1 MIRLSKSSDAK
12 RYHPAYLLVE
22 LFGFLRNSFFFILI
36 LFVFNF
42 NVMTGWILFAKI
54 AFLAVTL
61 FTVGKIFLSWRL
73 HTYEVDHSSITLR
86 EGIFVKKVRTI
97 AFDRVQNKKTSTTFI
112 HNWFGLTSLT
122 LETGTA
128 SEDASVRFPVLKR
141 QEADEIVRVIESGTQ
156 NVPLTAGSE
165 DAEGTETETEAPVK
179 NERREYF
186 RSTKKDTLRAA
197 FTSLSFLAIFP
208 LLLALYFQ
216 IDDFFSLEDEAEN
229 AFLFFADNLWLI
241 APLFVVAI
249 LISSVIGYVQTT
261 IRYGNY
267 RIEADSDR
275 IYITRGVGQVHTFT
289 IQRNKVQAI
298 QIEQPLL
305 KRIWGIV
312 EIKLISAEALSAGTE
327 VETNSLYP
335 FMKTEEAYKLLNE
348 LLPQY
353 TVQDNLSRLPRNTI
367 WLKLLRP
374 YYAAVIAAV
383 GLWFFQPSLLWIAGI
398 LFVLSLGSRLF
409 EYFFTRYAL
418 EGDSIQIRTG
428 GFTTTTFI
436 TRRERVQEIEVSQ
449 SRLQRAFGVGSLGF
463 ANRAKPVHFSSIR
476 DVPDGMRDD
485 FKHWFVQRKVNFKQ
499 K

>member
-1 MIRLSKSSDAK
+1 MIRLNKTSDAK

-22 LFGFLRNSFFFILI
+22 LFAFLRNSFFFILF
-36 LFVFNF
+36 LFIFNYG
-42 NVMTGWILFAKI
+42 VTEGWIFWAKI
-54 AFLAVTL
+54 VFVVAAA
-61 FTVGKIFLSWRL
+61 FTVGKIFLSWWL
-73 HTYEVDHSSITLR
+73 HTYEVDSKSITLR
-86 EGIFVKKVRTI
+86 EGVFVKKVRTI

-122 LETGTA
+122 LETGTS

-141 QEADEIVRVIESGTQ
+141 QEADDIVHAIERGTAKVALPAEQ
-156 NVPLTAGSE
+156 E
-165 DAEGTETETEAPVK
+165 DGEEAEGLEAQPPK
-179 NERREYF
+179 TERREYF
-186 RSTKKDTLRAA
+186 RSTQRDTLRAA

-229 AFLFFADNLWLI
+229 VFLYFADHLWLL

-267 RIEADSDR
+267 RIEADRDR

-305 KRIWGIV
+305 KRLWGIV
-312 EIKLISAEALSAGTE
+312 EIKLISAEAMS
-327 VETNSLYP
+327 VEEGPATNSLYP
-335 FMKTEEAYKLLNE
+335 FMKTKEAYRLLTE

-353 TVQDNLSRLPRNTI
+353 TVQDNLRRLPRNTI
-367 WLKLLRP
+367 WLKLIRP
-374 YYAAVIAAV
+374 YYVTAIALAA
-383 GLWFFQPSLLWIAGI
+383 LWFIRPSLLWVAGI
-398 LFVLSLGSRLF
+398 LFALSVGSRLF
-409 EYFFTRYAL
+409 DYFFTRYAL

-436 TRRERVQEIEVSQ
+436 TRRERIQEIEVSQ

-463 ANRAKPVHFSSIR
+463 TNRAKPIHVSSIQ
-476 DVPDGMRDD
+476 DVPDELRHE
-485 FKHWFVQRKVNFKQ
+485 FKHWFVQRRVKLE
-499 K
+499 

>member
-1 MIRLSKSSDAK
+1 MNKTSDAK

-22 LFGFLRNSFFFILI
+22 LFAFLRNSFFFILF
-36 LFVFNF
+36 LFIFNYG
-42 NVMTGWILFAKI
+42 VTEGWIFWAKI
-54 AFLAVTL
+54 VFVVAAA
-61 FTVGKIFLSWRL
+61 FTVGKIFLSWWL
-73 HTYEVDHSSITLR
+73 HTYEVDSKSITLR
-86 EGIFVKKVRTI
+86 EGVFVKKVRTI

-122 LETGTA
+122 LETGTS

-141 QEADEIVRVIESGTQ
+141 QEADDIVHAIERGTAKVALPAEQ
-156 NVPLTAGSE
+156 E
-165 DAEGTETETEAPVK
+165 DGEEAEGLEAQPPK
-179 NERREYF
+179 TERREYF
-186 RSTKKDTLRAA
+186 RSTQRDTLRAA

-229 AFLFFADNLWLI
+229 VFLYFADHLWLL

-267 RIEADSDR
+267 RIEADRDR

-305 KRIWGIV
+305 KRLWGIV
-312 EIKLISAEALSAGTE
+312 EIKLISAEAMS
-327 VETNSLYP
+327 VEEGPATNSLYP
-335 FMKTEEAYKLLNE
+335 FMKTKEAYRLLTE

-353 TVQDNLSRLPRNTI
+353 TVQDNLRRLPRNTI
-367 WLKLLRP
+367 WLKLIRP
-374 YYAAVIAAV
+374 YYVTAIALAA
-383 GLWFFQPSLLWIAGI
+383 LWFIRPSLLWVAGI
-398 LFVLSLGSRLF
+398 LFALSVGSRLF
-409 EYFFTRYAL
+409 DYFFTRYAL

-436 TRRERVQEIEVSQ
+436 TRRERIQEIEVSQ

-463 ANRAKPVHFSSIR
+463 TNRAKPIHVSSIQ
-476 DVPDGMRDD
+476 DVPDELRHE
-485 FKHWFVQRKVNFKQ
+485 FKHWFVQRRVKLE
-499 K
+499 

>member
-1 MIRLSKSSDAK
+1 MIPLDKAKNAK

-22 LFGFLRNSFFFILI
+22 LFGFLRNSFIFILF
-36 LFVFNF
+36 LFVFNYD
-42 NVMTGWILFAKI
+42 VTEGWVYWAKYVFI
-54 AFLAVTL
+54 VAAA
-61 FTVGKIFLSWRL
+61 FTVGKIFLSWWL
-73 HTYEVDHSSITLR
+73 YTYEVEPESITLR

-97 AFDRVQNKKTSTTFI
+97 AFDRVQNKKTATTFI
-112 HNWFGLTSLT
+112 HNWFGLMSLT

-141 QEADEIVRVIESGTQ
+141 QEADEIVRVIESGPA
-156 NVPLTAGSE
+156 NAPLTAVSE
-165 DAEGTETETEAPVK
+165 DAEEMKIETAAPVK
-179 NERREYF
+179 KGRREYF

-229 AFLFFADNLWLI
+229 AFFFFADHLWLL
-241 APLFVVAI
+241 APLFVIAI

-267 RIEADSDR
+267 QIQADSDR
-275 IYITRGVGQVHTFT
+275 IYISRGVGQVHTFT

-305 KRIWGIV
+305 KRFWGIV
-312 EIKLISAEALSAGTE
+312 EIKLISAEALGAGAE

-335 FMKTEEAYKLLNE
+335 FMKTKDAYRLLSE

-353 TVQDNLSRLPRNTI
+353 TVQDKLHRLPRNTI

-374 YYAAVIAAV
+374 YYVTAIALV
-383 GLWFFQPSLLWIAGI
+383 GLWFFQPGLLWVAAI

-436 TRRERVQEIEVSQ
+436 TRRERIQEIEVSQ

-463 ANRAKPVHFSSIR
+463 TNRAKPIHVSSIQ
-476 DVPDGMRDD
+476 DVPDATGRE
-485 FKHWFVQRKVNFKQ
+485 FKHWFVQRRVKLE
-499 K
+499 

>member
-1 MIRLSKSSDAK
+1 MIPLDKATNAK

-22 LFGFLRNSFFFILI
+22 LFSFLRNTIFLILI

-42 NVMTGWILFAKI
+42 DVTTGWIFWAKI
-54 AFLAVTL
+54 AFLAAAV
-61 FTVGKIFLSWRL
+61 FTIVKIFLSWWL
-73 HTYEVDHSSITLR
+73 YTYEVDPASITLR

-128 SEDASVRFPVLKR
+128 NEDASVRFPVLKR

-156 NVPLTAGSE
+156 NAPQMDESE
-165 DAEGTETETEAPVK
+165 DAEETEAEAAAPAK
-179 NERREYF
+179 TERREYF

-229 AFLFFADNLWLI
+229 AFLFFADNLWLL

-249 LISSVIGYVQTT
+249 LISSAIGYVQTT

-275 IYITRGVGQVHTFT
+275 IYITRGVGQVHTFS

-298 QIEQPLL
+298 EIEQPLL
-305 KRIWGIV
+305 KRVWGIV
-312 EIKLISAEALSAGTE
+312 EVKLISAEALSIEEGPA
-327 VETNSLYP
+327 TNSLYP
-335 FMKTEEAYKLLNE
+335 FMKTKEAYKLLNE
-348 LLPQY
+348 LMPQY
-353 TVQDNLSRLPRNTI
+353 TVQENLHRLPRNTI
-367 WLKLLRP
+367 WLKLMRP
-374 YYAAVIAAV
+374 YYFTVIALVA
-383 GLWFFQPSLLWIAGI
+383 LWILRPSMLWVAGV
-398 LFVLSLGSRLF
+398 LFAWSLGSRLF

-436 TRRERVQEIEVSQ
+436 TRRERVQEISVSQ

-463 ANRAKPVHFSSIR
+463 ANRAKPVHFSNIQ
-476 DVPDGMRDD
+476 DVPDGLSRQ
-485 FKHWFVQRKVNFKQ
+485 FKQWFVERRVKLE
-499 K
+499 

>member
-1 MIRLSKSSDAK
+1 MIHLNKTSDAK

-22 LFGFLRNSFFFILI
+22 LFNFLRSSFFFILF
-36 LFVFNF
+36 LFIFNYD
-42 NVMTGWILFAKI
+42 VTEGWIFWAKI
-54 AFLAVTL
+54 VFGAAAL
-61 FTVGKIFLSWRL
+61 FTIGKIFASWWL
-73 HTYEVDHSSITLR
+73 YTYEIENTSITLR

-97 AFDRVQNKKTSTTFI
+97 AFDRVQNKKTATTFI

-122 LETGTA
+122 LETGTS

-141 QEADEIVRVIESGTQ
+141 QEADDIVYAIERGM
-156 NVPLTAGSE
+156 ASE
-165 DAEGTETETEAPVK
+165 PVFTETEEGETAEIPPAAPRK
-179 NERREYF
+179 AERREYF
-186 RSTKKDTLRAA
+186 RSTKRDTLRAA

-229 AFLFFADNLWLI
+229 AFLFFADHLWLL

-249 LISSVIGYVQTT
+249 LVSSVIGYVQTA
-261 IRYGNY
+261 IRFGNY

-305 KRIWGIV
+305 KRLWGIV
-312 EIKLISAEALSAGTE
+312 EIKLISAEALSIEEGPA
-327 VETNSLYP
+327 TNSLYP
-335 FMKTEEAYKLLNE
+335 FMKTKEAYKLLGE

-353 TVQDNLSRLPRNTI
+353 TVQDNLQRLPRNTV
-367 WLKLLRP
+367 WLKLMRP
-374 YYAAVIAAV
+374 YYVTVIALI
-383 GLWFFQPSLLWIAGI
+383 GLWIFRPSLLWVAAV
-398 LFVLSLGSRLF
+398 LFAISLGSRLF
-409 EYFFTRYAL
+409 DYFFTRYAL

-436 TRRERVQEIEVSQ
+436 TRRERIQEIEVSQ
-449 SRLQRAFGVGSLGF
+449 SKLQRAFGVGSLGF
-463 ANRAKPVHFSSIR
+463 TNRAKPIHVSSIQ
-476 DVPDGMRDD
+476 DVPDGLGHE
-485 FKHWFVQRKVNFKQ
+485 FKQWFVKRKVKFE
-499 K
+499 

>member
-1 MIRLSKSSDAK
+1 MIHLNKTGVAK

-22 LFGFLRNSFFFILI
+22 LFGFLRNSFFFILF
-36 LFVFNF
+36 LFIFNYD
-42 NVMTGWILFAKI
+42 VTEGWIFWAKI
-54 AFLAVTL
+54 VFVIAAL
-61 FTVGKIFLSWRL
+61 FTVGKIFLSWWL
-73 HTYEVDHSSITLR
+73 HTYEVDSRSITLR

-122 LETGTA
+122 LETGT
-128 SEDASVRFPVLKR
+128 SNEDASVRFPVLKR
-141 QEADEIVRVIESGTQ
+141 PEADEIVRAIEGGT
-156 NVPLTAGSE
+156 
-165 DAEGTETETEAPVK
+165 AEIPEAADEETEFQSAPREK
-179 NERREYF
+179 PERREYF
-186 RSTKKDTLRAA
+186 RSTQRDTLRAA

-229 AFLFFADNLWLI
+229 AFLFFADHLWLL

-249 LISSVIGYVQTT
+249 LVSSVIGYVQTT
-261 IRYGNY
+261 IRFGNY

-305 KRIWGIV
+305 KRVWGIV
-312 EIKLISAEALSAGTE
+312 EIKLISVEALSINDGPA
-327 VETNSLYP
+327 TNSLYP
-335 FMKTEEAYKLLNE
+335 FMKTKEAYKLLGE

-353 TVQDNLSRLPRNTI
+353 TVQDNLQRLPRNTI
-367 WLKLLRP
+367 WLKLIRP
-374 YYAAVIAAV
+374 YYLTAIAIA
-383 GLWFFQPSLLWIAGI
+383 GLWIFRPSLLWIAGI
-398 LFVLSLGSRLF
+398 LFLLSLGSRLF
-409 EYFFTRYAL
+409 DYFFTRYAL

-436 TRRERVQEIEVSQ
+436 TRRERVQEVEVSQ
-449 SRLQRAFGVGSLGF
+449 SKLQRAFGVGSLGF
-463 ANRAKPVHFSSIR
+463 TNRAKPIHVSSIQ
-476 DVPDGMRDD
+476 DVPDGLRHE
-485 FKHWFVQRKVNFKQ
+485 FKQWFVKRKVK
-499 K
+499 